1 MTKQE
6 ILDYLLEKRQ
16 LVAPLAVAQQEKQKR
31 EESLASV
38 KSLYNFLA
46 YASLGL
52 FILFVLVDF
61 GTTSMRP
68 TFFFFLIF
76 IALGVKYFYAI
87 PKKKREIAEVQAVCD
102 AEASTQAYIEGAKGF
117 PNKFYNYTDIYR
129 LYKLIEEGRA
139 DELKEAFN
147 LLETQQYQ
155 ETNLSMQEEMVA
167 LQADVA
173 KSARTAAFAAT
184 VGAISSRR

>member
-1 MTKQE
+1 MKMTKQE

-68 TFFFFLIF
+68 TFFFFFIF

-87 PKKKREIAEVQAVCD
+87 PKKKERNC
-102 AEASTQAYIEGAKGF
+102 
-117 PNKFYNYTDIYR
+117 R
-129 LYKLIEEGRA
+129 
-139 DELKEAFN
+139 
-147 LLETQQYQ
+147 
-155 ETNLSMQEEMVA
+155 
-167 LQADVA
+167 
-173 KSARTAAFAAT
+173 
-184 VGAISSRR
+184 SSSGL